1 MGELYG
7 TGGFVLGLPGCNWV
21 TNKNW
26 ERGIVCRLSSCVFV
40 GVVFFAS
47 RDDHI
52 FVLCIVS
59 FFFALLLVYLI
70 RESTHY
76 RKQSKHKQII

>member
-26 ERGIVCRLSSCVFV
+26 ERGTVCRLSSCVFV
-40 GVVFFAS
+40 GVVFLLAEMITFLYCA
-47 RDDHI
+47 
-52 FVLCIVS
+52 LYL